1 MIKFT
6 SRISKVLAVIF
17 GFFTCVTIFCAFQL
31 YTSTGHYFTATTH
44 NNLQLFLL
52 YSMNISGGILIAF
65 GILAMFRLINKLSRR
80 GLVIASAVL
89 FALFGGVLL
98 FVLLNYTTI
107 PISDS
112 FYVNDYAVGMAKGK
126 YSVIDGS
133 TRYFAKYSNNNPMV
147 ILLYFL
153 YSIADFFGVTDLIG
167 FGRCVNAVA
176 IMGAEVLFFFAI
188 KKLTGKLT
196 TAVKFLLLSL
206 IYPPVMLLV
215 PWVYT
220 ASFCLPF
227 MGGIFLA
234 GANLY
239 RAKKKSS
246 IIINSAV
253 AGVLTVAGYN
263 IRPVVMILSIAFFIC
278 LVMWT
283 LRSKE
288 RLKKAI
294 TISLVGVI
302 FAGSTFACCSAVNNH
317 YYTGSERN
325 FPLIHWVAMGLTND
339 GTFDGNLV
347 AQNEKLST
355 KQEIKENC
363 NKYIEKALKK
373 YTPAT
378 FLNHLYKKHKSIWGD
393 GSMTFHQRIKGVE
406 KYAKG
411 AKYLIGEKA
420 DFLYI
425 YCQMFWIALNILT
438 LIFAVG
444 FIINKQKK
452 FTLVILLTMLGAY
465 GFYMLWEVKPSYA
478 TPFIF
483 LVTAMA
489 VLGGESIENVFAF
502 ATKKVKYTGRIVY
515 GAVAV
520 FSIVLM
526 FIANPFFTEKVVRVK
541 TSVLEVTSTHNK
553 YIHATAK
560 RQKTISQE
568 FCTDTKFNRITVL
581 YKYKNGAIQKGEAPV
596 YQLKLYNQEEKL
608 LGEGKIDFTK
618 KTKIKDTTVEGDRVI
633 GYHKDTGV
641 IRLKKYYNPKNN
653 EKFRIEISGKGDY
666 DLALFC
672 ISHGESIDP
681 YPGKLTINGKEK
693 KGDLRINVQQLYKGI
708 LIGKSKYLLV
718 CSAIIFLEMLIYALA
733 FYKGKRK
740 GREEKNKHKL

>member
-80 GLVIASAVL
+80 GLVITSAVF

-98 FVLLNYTTI
+98 FILLNYNTI

-176 IMGAEVLFFFAI
+176 IMSAEVLFFFAI

-378 FLNHLYKKHKSIWGD
+378 FLNHLYIKHKSIWGD

-411 AKYLIGEKA
+411 AKYLIGEKS

-452 FTLVILLTMLGAY
+452 FTLVIFLTMLGAY

-502 ATKKVKYTGRIVY
+502 ATKKVKTTGRIVY

-633 GYHKDTGV
+633 EYHKDTGV

-718 CSAIIFLEMLIYALA
+718 CSTIIFLEMLIYALV

-740 GREEKNKHKL
+740 VREEKNKHKL

>member
-6 SRISKVLAVIF
+6 DRISKALAVIF
-17 GFFTCVTIFCAFQL
+17 GFFTCVTVFCAFQL

-147 ILLYFL
+147 ILLYLL
-153 YSIADFFGVTDLIG
+153 YSIADFFGVTDLIA

-176 IMGAEVLFFFAI
+176 IMGAEVLFFFAV

-206 IYPPVMLLV
+206 IYPPVMFLV

-278 LVMWT
+278 LVIWT

-302 FAGSTFACCSAVNNH
+302 FAVGTFACCSALNNH

-355 KQEIKENC
+355 KQEITENC
-363 NKYIEKALKK
+363 KEYISKAIKK
-373 YTPAT
+373 YTPVT
-378 FLNHLYKKHKSIWGD
+378 FLNHLYIKHKSIWGD

-411 AKYLIGEKA
+411 AKYLIGEKS

-444 FIINKQKK
+444 FIINKQKN
-452 FTLVILLTMLGAY
+452 FTLVIFLTMLGAY

-502 ATKKVKYTGRIVY
+502 TTKKVKNTGRIVY

-526 FIANPFFTEKVVRVK
+526 FIANPFFTEKVVKVK

-568 FCTDTKFNRITVL
+568 FCTDAKFNRITVL

-618 KTKIKDTTVEGDRVI
+618 KKKIKDTTVEGDRVKR
-633 GYHKDTGV
+633 YHKDTGV

-653 EKFRIEISGKGDY
+653 ERFRIEISGKGDY

-672 ISHGESIDP
+672 ISYGESIDP

-718 CSAIIFLEMLIYALA
+718 CSSIIFLEMLIYALV

-740 GREEKNKHKL
+740 VREEKNKHKL

>member
-1 MIKFT
+1 MTKFT
-6 SRISKVLAVIF
+6 DKILKILAVVF
-17 GFFTCVTIFCAFQL
+17 GFFTCVTIFSATVM
-31 YTSTGHYFTATTH
+31 YSSTGHYFTDATDNSLH
-44 NNLQLFLL
+44 LFLL

-65 GILAMFRLINKLSRR
+65 GIIAMFRLINKLSRR

-112 FYVNDYAVGMAKGK
+112 FYVNDYAVGMTKGE

-153 YSIADFFGVTDLIG
+153 YSIADFFGVTNLIA

-288 RLKKAI
+288 RVKKSL
-294 TISLVGVI
+294 TIALVGVI
-302 FAGSTFACCSAVNNH
+302 FAVGTFACCTALNNH

-355 KQEIKENC
+355 KQEITENC
-363 NKYIEKALKK
+363 KEYISKAIKK
-373 YTPAT
+373 YTPVT
-378 FLNHLYKKHKSIWGD
+378 FVNHLYKKHKRIWGD
-393 GSMTFHQRIKGVE
+393 GSMTYYQRIKGVE

-411 AKYLIGEKA
+411 ARYIIGEKS
-420 DFLYI
+420 DFMYI
-425 YCQMFWIALNILT
+425 YCQMVWIALNILT
-438 LIFAVG
+438 LIFAIG
-444 FIINKQKK
+444 FVINKQRI
-452 FTLVILLTMLGAY
+452 FSLLIFLTMLGAY
-465 GFYMLWEVKPSYA
+465 GFYMIWEVKPSYA

-483 LVTAMA
+483 LVTLTA

-502 ATKKVKYTGRIVY
+502 ATKKVKTTGRIGY

-526 FIANPFFTEKVVRVK
+526 FIANPFFTEKVESVK

-568 FCTDTKFNRITVL
+568 FCTDAKFNRITVL

-618 KTKIKDTTVEGDRVI
+618 KKKIKDITVEGDRVI

-653 EKFRIEISGKGDY
+653 EWFRIEISGKGDY
-666 DLALFC
+666 DLAQFC
-672 ISHGESIDP
+672 VSYGESIDP
-681 YPGKLTINGKEK
+681 YPGKLIINGKEK
-693 KGDLRINVQQLYKGI
+693 KGDLRINVQQLYKGN

-718 CSAIIFLEMLIYALA
+718 CSVIIFLEMLIYALT

-740 GREEKNKHKL
+740 GKL

>member
-6 SRISKVLAVIF
+6 SGISKALAVIF

-52 YSMNISGGILIAF
+52 YSMNISGGILIDF
-65 GILAMFRLINKLSRR
+65 GILAMFRLINKLSKR

-112 FYVNDYAVGMAKGK
+112 FYVNDYAVGMAKGE

-147 ILLYFL
+147 ILLFFL
-153 YSIADFFGVTDLIG
+153 YSVADFFGVNDLIA

-176 IMGAEVLFFFAI
+176 IMGAQVMFFFAI

-196 TAVKFLLLSL
+196 SAVKFLLLSL
-206 IYPPVMLLV
+206 IYPPVMFLV

-239 RAKKKSS
+239 RTKKKSS

-253 AGVLTVAGYN
+253 AGFLTVAGYN

-288 RLKKAI
+288 RLKKSL
-294 TISLVGVI
+294 TIALVGVI
-302 FAGSTFACCSAVNNH
+302 FAGGTFACFSAVNNH

-339 GTFDGNLV
+339 GTFDGTLV

-378 FLNHLYKKHKSIWGD
+378 FLNHLYLKHKSIWGD
-393 GSMTFHQRIKGVE
+393 GSMSFHQRIKGVE

-411 AKYLIGEKA
+411 AKYIIGEKS

-452 FTLVILLTMLGAY
+452 FTLAIFLTMLGAY

-502 ATKKVKYTGRIVY
+502 ATKKVKNTGRIAY

-526 FIANPFFTEKVVRVK
+526 FIANPFFTEKVESVK

-581 YKYKNGAIQKGEAPV
+581 YKYKNGAIPKGEAPV
-596 YQLKLYNQEEKL
+596 YQLKLYNQDENL
-608 LGEGKIDFTK
+608 LGGGKIDFTK
-618 KTKIKDTTVEGDRVI
+618 KKKIKDTTVEGDRVI

-672 ISHGESIDP
+672 VSYGEFIDS

-693 KGDLRINVQQLYKGI
+693 KGDLRINVQQLYKGN

-718 CSAIIFLEMLIYALA
+718 CSAIISLEMIIYALV

-740 GREEKNKHKL
+740 GKL

>member
-6 SRISKVLAVIF
+6 DRISKALAVIF
-17 GFFTCVTIFCAFQL
+17 GFFTCVTVFCAFQL

-80 GLVIASAVL
+80 GLVITSAVF

-98 FVLLNYTTI
+98 FVLLNYNTI

-206 IYPPVMLLV
+206 IYPPVILLV

-278 LVMWT
+278 LG
-283 LRSKE
+283 R
-288 RLKKAI
+288 
-294 TISLVGVI
+294 
-302 FAGSTFACCSAVNNH
+302 
-317 YYTGSERN
+317 RN
-325 FPLIHWVAMGLTND
+325 I
-339 GTFDGNLV
+339 
-347 AQNEKLST
+347 
-355 KQEIKENC
+355 C
-363 NKYIEKALKK
+363 R
-373 YTPAT
+373 
-378 FLNHLYKKHKSIWGD
+378 KH
-393 GSMTFHQRIKGVE
+393 
-406 KYAKG
+406 
-411 AKYLIGEKA
+411 
-420 DFLYI
+420 
-425 YCQMFWIALNILT
+425 
-438 LIFAVG
+438 
-444 FIINKQKK
+444 
-452 FTLVILLTMLGAY
+452 
-465 GFYMLWEVKPSYA
+465 
-478 TPFIF
+478 
-483 LVTAMA
+483 
-489 VLGGESIENVFAF
+489 
-502 ATKKVKYTGRIVY
+502 
-515 GAVAV
+515 
-520 FSIVLM
+520 
-526 FIANPFFTEKVVRVK
+526 
-541 TSVLEVTSTHNK
+541 
-553 YIHATAK
+553 
-560 RQKTISQE
+560 
-568 FCTDTKFNRITVL
+568 
-581 YKYKNGAIQKGEAPV
+581 
-596 YQLKLYNQEEKL
+596 
-608 LGEGKIDFTK
+608 
-618 KTKIKDTTVEGDRVI
+618 
-633 GYHKDTGV
+633 
-641 IRLKKYYNPKNN
+641 IRLLHRFKQ
-653 EKFRIEISGKGDY
+653 S
-666 DLALFC
+666 L
-672 ISHGESIDP
+672 
-681 YPGKLTINGKEK
+681 
-693 KGDLRINVQQLYKGI
+693 LYWK
-708 LIGKSKYLLV
+708 
-718 CSAIIFLEMLIYALA
+718 
-733 FYKGKRK
+733 
-740 GREEKNKHKL
+740 

>member
-6 SRISKVLAVIF
+6 SGISKVLVLIF

-52 YSMNISGGILIAF
+52 YSMNISGGILIAL
-65 GILAMFRLINKLSRR
+65 GILAMFRLINKLSKR

-112 FYVNDYAVGMAKGK
+112 FYVNDYALGMAKGE

-147 ILLYFL
+147 ILLFFL
-153 YSIADFFGVTDLIG
+153 YSVADFFGVNDLIA

-176 IMGAEVLFFFAI
+176 IMGAQVMFFFAI
-188 KKLTGKLT
+188 KKLTGRLT
-196 TAVKFLLLSL
+196 SAVKFLLLSL
-206 IYPPVMLLV
+206 IYPPVMFLV

-227 MGGIFLA
+227 MGGILLA

-239 RAKKKSS
+239 RTKKKSS

-288 RLKKAI
+288 RLKKSL
-294 TISLVGVI
+294 TIALVSVI
-302 FAGSTFACCSAVNNH
+302 FAGSTFACSSAVNNH

-339 GTFDGNLV
+339 GTFDGTLV

-373 YTPAT
+373 YTPVT
-378 FLNHLYKKHKSIWGD
+378 FLNHLYIKHKSIWGD

-411 AKYLIGEKA
+411 AKYIIGEKS

-452 FTLVILLTMLGAY
+452 FTLVIFLTMLGAY

-502 ATKKVKYTGRIVY
+502 ATKKVKNTGRIVY

-526 FIANPFFTEKVVRVK
+526 FIANPFFTEKVESVK

-553 YIHATAK
+553 YIYATAK
-560 RQKTISQE
+560 RQKNISQE
-568 FCTDTKFNRITVL
+568 FCTDAKFNRITVL
-581 YKYKNGAIQKGEAPV
+581 YKYKKGAIPTGEAPV

-608 LGEGKIDFTK
+608 LGEGKIDFTEK
-618 KTKIKDTTVEGDRVI
+618 EKIKDITVEGDRVK
-633 GYHKDTGV
+633 GYHKDKGV

-653 EKFRIEISGKGDY
+653 ERFRIEISGKGDY
-666 DLALFC
+666 DIALFC
-672 ISHGESIDP
+672 ISYGEFIDS

-693 KGDLRINVQQLYKGI
+693 KGDLRINVQQLYKGN

-718 CSAIIFLEMLIYALA
+718 CSVIISLEMLIYALV

-740 GREEKNKHKL
+740 GREEKYKHKL

>member
-1 MIKFT
+1 MTKFT
-6 SRISKVLAVIF
+6 DKILKILAVVF
-17 GFFTCVTIFCAFQL
+17 GFFTCVTIFSATVM
-31 YTSTGHYFTATTH
+31 YSSTGHYFTDATDNSFH
-44 NNLQLFLL
+44 LFLL

-65 GILAMFRLINKLSRR
+65 GIIAMFRLINKLSKRC
-80 GLVIASAVL
+80 LVITSAVL

-176 IMGAEVLFFFAI
+176 IMSAEVLFFFAI

-206 IYPPVMLLV
+206 IYPPVILLV

-239 RAKKKSS
+239 RTEKKSS

-302 FAGSTFACCSAVNNH
+302 FAVGTFACCTALNNH

-373 YTPAT
+373 YTPM
-378 FLNHLYKKHKSIWGD
+378 I
-393 GSMTFHQRIKGVE
+393 
-406 KYAKG
+406 
-411 AKYLIGEKA
+411 
-420 DFLYI
+420 LYI
-425 YCQMFWIALNILT
+425 
-438 LIFAVG
+438 
-444 FIINKQKK
+444 
-452 FTLVILLTMLGAY
+452 
-465 GFYMLWEVKPSYA
+465 S
-478 TPFIF
+478 
-483 LVTAMA
+483 
-489 VLGGESIENVFAF
+489 
-502 ATKKVKYTGRIVY
+502 
-515 GAVAV
+515 
-520 FSIVLM
+520 
-526 FIANPFFTEKVVRVK
+526 
-541 TSVLEVTSTHNK
+541 
-553 YIHATAK
+553 
-560 RQKTISQE
+560 
-568 FCTDTKFNRITVL
+568 
-581 YKYKNGAIQKGEAPV
+581 
-596 YQLKLYNQEEKL
+596 
-608 LGEGKIDFTK
+608 
-618 KTKIKDTTVEGDRVI
+618 
-633 GYHKDTGV
+633 
-641 IRLKKYYNPKNN
+641 
-653 EKFRIEISGKGDY
+653 
-666 DLALFC
+666 
-672 ISHGESIDP
+672 
-681 YPGKLTINGKEK
+681 
-693 KGDLRINVQQLYKGI
+693 
-708 LIGKSKYLLV
+708 
-718 CSAIIFLEMLIYALA
+718 
-733 FYKGKRK
+733 
-740 GREEKNKHKL
+740 

>member
-1 MIKFT
+1 MTKFT
-6 SRISKVLAVIF
+6 DKILKILAVVF
-17 GFFTCVTIFCAFQL
+17 GFFTCVTIFSATVM
-31 YTSTGHYFTATTH
+31 YSSTGHYFTDATDNSLH
-44 NNLQLFLL
+44 LFLL

-65 GILAMFRLINKLSRR
+65 GIIAMFRLINKLSRR

-112 FYVNDYAVGMAKGK
+112 FYVNDYAMGMTKGE

-147 ILLYFL
+147 ILLYLL
-153 YSIADFFGVTDLIG
+153 YSIADFFGVTNLIA

-176 IMGAEVLFFFAI
+176 LMGAEVLFFFAI

-239 RAKKKSS
+239 HAKKKSS

-288 RLKKAI
+288 RLKKSL
-294 TISLVGVI
+294 TIALVGVI
-302 FAGSTFACCSAVNNH
+302 FAVGTFACCTALNNH

-355 KQEIKENC
+355 KQEITENC
-363 NKYIEKALKK
+363 KEYISKAIKK
-373 YTPAT
+373 YTPVT
-378 FLNHLYKKHKSIWGD
+378 FVNHLYKKHKRIWGD
-393 GSMTFHQRIKGVE
+393 GSMTYYQRIKGVE

-411 AKYLIGEKA
+411 AKYLIGEKS

-425 YCQMFWIALNILT
+425 YCQMVWIALNILT
-438 LIFAVG
+438 LIFAIG
-444 FIINKQKK
+444 FVINKQRI
-452 FTLVILLTMLGAY
+452 FSLLIFLTMLGAY

-483 LVTAMA
+483 LVTLTA

-502 ATKKVKYTGRIVY
+502 ATKKVKTTGRIGY

-526 FIANPFFTEKVVRVK
+526 FIANPFFTEKVERVK

-568 FCTDTKFNRITVL
+568 FCTDAKFNRITVL

-618 KTKIKDTTVEGDRVI
+618 KKKIKDTTVEGDRVI

-653 EKFRIEISGKGDY
+653 EWFRIEISGKGDY
-666 DLALFC
+666 DLAQFC
-672 ISHGESIDP
+672 ISYGESIDP

-693 KGDLRINVQQLYKGI
+693 KGDLRINVQQLYKGN

-718 CSAIIFLEMLIYALA
+718 CSSIIFLEMLIYALI

-740 GREEKNKHKL
+740 GKL